1 MNLTEENLATNWKD
15 LMEVINKKFRGN
27 RRQKL
32 LAMYEGFQDRIM
44 FAPASGT
51 EHFHNCFIGGYVDHV
66 LRVIKCSEH
75 LYSLWREMEADMS
88 GYTFE
93 ELMFAALNHDL
104 GKIGDKAHDYYI
116 PNQSEWHRKNQGK
129 IYNINPEIQ
138 NMSVPHRSLWL
149 LQEFG
154 ITYSQNEMIAI
165 MVHDG
170 LYDEGNAAYLKTWDK
185 DRKLKNHMPLLLHQA
200 DHMASMIE
208 FENWRR
214 GTQANKTKPLI
225 QPKKNWSK
233 PKTQPKISSAN
244 ENAQDLFKDLFGD
257 KK

>member
-32 LAMYEGFQDRIM
+32 LAMYEGFQDRMM

-75 LYSLWREMEADMS
+75 LYGLWREMEADMS

-165 MVHDG
+165 MVHG
-170 LYDEGNAAYLKTWDK
+170 
-185 DRKLKNHMPLLLHQA
+185 
-200 DHMASMIE
+200 
-208 FENWRR
+208 RR
-214 GTQANKTKPLI
+214 
-225 QPKKNWSK
+225 
-233 PKTQPKISSAN
+233 
-244 ENAQDLFKDLFGD
+244 
-257 KK
+257 

>member
-1 MNLTEENLATNWKD
+1 MNLTEENLSANWNDLLKIINNNFKDERKTKLTN
-15 LMEVINKKFRGN
+15 LYNT
-27 RRQKL
+27 L
-32 LAMYEGFQDRIM
+32 QDRMM

-51 EHFHNCFIGGYVDHV
+51 EHFHNCFIGGYVEHV
-66 LRVIKCSEH
+66 LRVVKCSEH
-75 LYSLWREMEADMS
+75 LYSLWREMKADMS

-93 ELMFAALNHDL
+93 ELIFSALNHDL
-104 GKIGDKAHDYYI
+104 GKIGDKIHDYYV

-149 LQEFG
+149 LQEFDVK
-154 ITYSQNEMIAI
+154 YSQNEMIAI

-170 LYDEGNAAYLKTWDK
+170 LYDEGNASYLKTWDK

-208 FENWRR
+208 YEMWKN
-214 GTQANKTKPLI
+214 GPTNLI
-225 QPKKNWSK
+225 SK
-233 PKTQPKISSAN
+233 PQQKTWKKPTPKISSAK
-244 ENAQDLFKDLFGD
+244 ENANDLFKDLFGD